1 MLEPLLIPIGFT
13 SFMLALLIVFS
24 TPKSQLPWSLRC
36 FVLIIGC
43 AVLQIALV
51 QSGANQRVPFIAFLM
66 DSFHIAIAPLTYIY
80 LRKLGKFKFLYWQY
94 SLHFLPAFIS
104 LMAMIPYW
112 LKSDSLKIEYQGL
125 AQHSPDW
132 LWPSNSAT
140 VIVMLVQF
148 LLYSPFI
155 LIEYQRRI
163 RLYDNQ
169 IPGHRY
175 WLHWLMATYYGQ
187 WLILGALA
195 ILQFEMEIMRLVLMG
210 LFVFLMG
217 LTAVIMRQPYAI
229 LGKKP
234 RSVAVESWRAQ
245 LSQDG
250 LAHLADRLHQYMHVS
265 HCYLDAGLTL
275 KALSEQMK
283 TQPSKLTK
291 VFSQHLNVSFYD
303 YTNKLR
309 VEAAKEMLSD
319 SGRKH
324 LSVTDIMVQ
333 AGFNSNS
340 VFYEC
345 FKRTTGQTPALFR
358 KARIPPQPV
367 KQAHKALT

>member
-1 MLEPLLIPIGFT
+1 MPEPLLVPIGFACFT
-13 SFMLALLIVFS
+13 LSMLITFS
-24 TPKSQLPWSLRC
+24 TPKQQLPWSLRG
-36 FVLIIGC
+36 FVIIMGC
-43 AVLQIALV
+43 AAFQMSLV
-51 QSGANQRVPFIAFLM
+51 QSGWAHQAPLLAFLM
-66 DSFHIAIAPLTYIY
+66 DSFDLALAPLCYIY
-80 LRKLGKFKFLYWQY
+80 LRHLNKFKLRPWQY
-94 SLHFLPAFIS
+94 FIHFLAPA
-104 LMAMIPYW
+104 LAVLATIPFW
-112 LKSDSLKIEYQGL
+112 LKSSVLKLEYYQFSQLG
-125 AQHSPDW
+125 HDG
-132 LWPSNSAT
+132 LWPSNGAT
-140 VIVMLVQF
+140 IIAMLIQF
-148 LLYSPFI
+148 LLYSPLI

-169 IPGHRY
+169 IPTHKA
-175 WLHWLMATYYGQ
+175 WLHWLMAIYYGQ
-187 WLILGALA
+187 WLILGTLA
-195 ILQFEMEIMRLVLMG
+195 VLNFELEIMRLILLG
-210 LFVFLMG
+210 LFVILIG
-217 LTAVIMRQPYAI
+217 ITAVLLKHPLAI

-234 RSVAVESWRAQ
+234 RAITVEGWRAQ
-245 LSQDG
+245 MSQDG

-265 HCYLDAGLTL
+265 RCYLDAGLTL
-275 KALSEQMK
+275 KSLAEQMK

-309 VEAAKEMLSD
+309 VEAAKEMLLD

-358 KARIPPQPV
+358 KAKTPSQPA
-367 KQAHKALT
+367 KQAHKAPV